1 MTGKKQTTMGTIP
14 LLLLKLLAQED
25 MYGYQIIEELYLRS
39 NHTFALKAGSLYP
52 VLHTLEQQGLVS
64 SYNGD
69 TAGGRV
75 RKYYHLTD
83 AGRRELTR
91 KAEQWHA
98 YVGAVNSVLEG
109 GPCDATS

>member
-39 NHTFALKAGSLYP
+39 NHTFELKAGSLYP

-75 RKYYHLTD
+75 RKYYHLTE
-83 AGRRELTR
+83 AGRKELAV
-91 KAEQWHA
+91 KAEQWHT
-98 YVGAVNSVLEG
+98 YVSAVNSVLEEETCG
-109 GPCDATS
+109 GIS

>member
-25 MYGYQIIEELYLRS
+25 MYGYKIIEELYLRS
-39 NHTFALKAGSLYP
+39 NHTFELKAGSLYP
-52 VLHTLEQQGLVS
+52 VLHTLEHQGLVS

-75 RKYYHLTD
+75 RKYYHLTE
-83 AGRRELTR
+83 AGRRELTH

-98 YVGAVNSVLEG
+98 YVHAVNSVLEEG
-109 GPCDATS
+109 AYGATT

>member
-1 MTGKKQTTMGTIP
+1 MPGKKQTTMGTIP
-14 LLLLKLLAQED
+14 LLLLKLLAKED

-83 AGRRELTR
+83 AGRKELTA
-91 KAEQWHA
+91 KAEQWHS
-98 YVGAVNSVLEG
+98 YVNAVNSVLEEG
-109 GPCDATS
+109 AYSAAH

>member
-14 LLLLKLLAQED
+14 LLLMKLLAQED

-39 NHTFALKAGSLYP
+39 NHTFELKAGSLYP

-64 SYNGD
+64 CYSGD
-69 TAGGRV
+69 AGGRV
-75 RKYYHLTD
+75 RKYYHLTP